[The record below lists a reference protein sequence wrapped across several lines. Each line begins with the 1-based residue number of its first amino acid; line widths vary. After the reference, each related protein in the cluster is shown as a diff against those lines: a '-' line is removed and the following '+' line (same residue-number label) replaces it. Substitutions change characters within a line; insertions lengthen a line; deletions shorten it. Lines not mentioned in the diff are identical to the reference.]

1 MAAKNKGLSNPYVK
15 VNRRKRIG
23 FNFSDKHKRYIKN
36 CANST
41 YNILEGAVRSG
52 KTVDNVFAFA
62 HELKTTK
69 DRIHLAT
76 GSTMANAKLNIG
88 DANGFGLEYAEL
100 EAAIDADKK
109 IQVVDVKAGG
119 YVSKEKLDA
128 KITELD
134 GVKQQ
139 LSDANTT
146 IQSYKDMDIDG
157 IKQSAKDWET
167 KYTQETQ
174 KLTAQLAAQERTHA
188 LDMFMGGYKFS
199 SKPAEN
205 GVRAEFEKKNFTLED
220 GKFLGGDEFMKS
232 LMENDDYKGAF
243 VIEDDNDPEDDSH
256 EDEEGKPFFARGV
269 GGTGGAGG
277 EGVKGKEAPFNP
289 FGFNLIRQ
297 PDKN

>member
-1 MAAKNKGLSNPYVK
+1 MAYE
-15 VNRRKRIG
+15 
-23 FNFSDKHKRYIKN
+23 F
-36 CANST
+36 
-41 YNILEGAVRSG
+41 
-52 KTVDNVFAFA
+52 
-62 HELKTTK
+62 LKKLFGTPK
-69 DRIHLAT
+69 DGEEPKAMT
-76 GSTMANAKLNIG
+76 
-88 DANGFGLEYAEL
+88 YAEL

-188 LDMFMGGYKFS
+188 MDMFMGNYKFS

-232 LMENDDYKGAF
+232 IMENDDYKGAF
-243 VIEDDNDPEDDSH
+243 VFDDDGDSEDDSH
-256 EDEEGKPFFARGV
+256 EEEEGKPFFAR
-269 GGTGGAGG
+269 GTGGAGG
-277 EGVKGKEAPFNP
+277 EGVKGKETQFNP

>member
-1 MAAKNKGLSNPYVK
+1 MAYE
-15 VNRRKRIG
+15 
-23 FNFSDKHKRYIKN
+23 F
-36 CANST
+36 
-41 YNILEGAVRSG
+41 
-52 KTVDNVFAFA
+52 
-62 HELKTTK
+62 LKKLFGTPK
-69 DRIHLAT
+69 DGEEPKAMT
-76 GSTMANAKLNIG
+76 
-88 DANGFGLEYAEL
+88 YAEL

-174 KLTAQLAAQERTHA
+174 KLTAQLAAQERNHA

-220 GKFLGGDEFMKS
+220 GKFLGGDEFIKS

-243 VIEDDNDPEDDSH
+243 VFDDDSDPEDDSH
-256 EDEEGKPFFARGV
+256 EEEEGKPFFARGV

-277 EGVKGKEAPFNP
+277 EGVNSRKYLPFHKP
-289 FGFNLIRQ
+289 VLFRME
-297 PDKN
+297 

>member
-1 MAAKNKGLSNPYVK
+1 MAYKLSPSLACGDINAREQCRSEPESKRNQRNEERK
-15 VNRRKRIG
+15 VSEMAYEFLKKLFG
-23 FNFSDKHKRYIKN
+23 TPKDG
-36 CANST
+36 
-41 YNILEGAVRSG
+41 EEP
-52 KTVDNVFAFA
+52 KTM
-62 HELKTTK
+62 T
-69 DRIHLAT
+69 
-76 GSTMANAKLNIG
+76 
-88 DANGFGLEYAEL
+88 YAEL

-205 GVRAEFEKKNFTLED
+205 GVRAEFEKKTESSW
-220 GKFLGGDEFMKS
+220 EAMS
-232 LMENDDYKGAF
+232 L
-243 VIEDDNDPEDDSH
+243 
-256 EDEEGKPFFARGV
+256 
-269 GGTGGAGG
+269 
-277 EGVKGKEAPFNP
+277 
-289 FGFNLIRQ
+289 
-297 PDKN
+297 

>member
-1 MAAKNKGLSNPYVK
+1 MAYE
-15 VNRRKRIG
+15 
-23 FNFSDKHKRYIKN
+23 F
-36 CANST
+36 
-41 YNILEGAVRSG
+41 
-52 KTVDNVFAFA
+52 
-62 HELKTTK
+62 LKKLFGTPK
-69 DRIHLAT
+69 DGEEPKAMT
-76 GSTMANAKLNIG
+76 
-88 DANGFGLEYAEL
+88 YAEL

-243 VIEDDNDPEDDSH
+243 VFEDDSNPEDDSH
-256 EDEEGKPFFARGV
+256 EEE
-269 GGTGGAGG
+269 
-277 EGVKGKEAPFNP
+277 EA
-289 FGFNLIRQ
+289 
-297 PDKN
+297 